1 MLFFLYMATLTEDE
15 RAIAERIFEQ
25 YHKLIFEI
33 ANKILYD
40 KQDAEDIIN
49 IVMINIMK
57 NIERFSG
64 VGQNEIEAQI
74 VIYSRNAAI
83 NLYNKNKR
91 RSQTFKSFTYVNDEG
106 ELEEIDMPDESVCI
120 DDTVL
125 SDETTE
131 IVNQYLEQ
139 LPEDYQ
145 QIIKLVYGMG
155 YTNIEAAQALG
166 TTPNAIGLKL
176 FRAKKRLLEIAGGEL
191 HERLE

>member
-1 MLFFLYMATLTEDE
+1 MLFFLYMAALTDDE

-33 ANKILYD
+33 AYKILND
-40 KQDAEDIIN
+40 IQDAEDTISV
-49 IVMINIMK
+49 VMINIMK
-57 NIERFSG
+57 NIEKFSG
-64 VGQNEIEAQI
+64 ADQHDIEAQI

-91 RSQTFKSFTYVNDEG
+91 RKKTFQSFTYVNDEG
-106 ELEEIDMPDESVCI
+106 DLEEIDMPDESVCI

-125 SDETTE
+125 SDETAM
-131 IVNQYLEQ
+131 IVKKYLEQ

-145 QIIKLVYGMG
+145 QIIELVYGMG
-155 YTNIEAAQALG
+155 YTNVEVAHVLN
-166 TTPNAIGLKL
+166 TTPNAVTLKL

-191 HERLE
+191 SERLH